1 MPARACSCGKEGRE
15 TVSERSC
22 RGAHSTEKNKMK
34 KNNRERKRW
43 GGVLGLVGLGVSRNE
58 RSLSKSMLEGTTHVG
73 LSWETWEMGA
83 RGLLHTHPIGPKMH
97 D

>member
-1 MPARACSCGKEGRE
+1 MVPARACGCRQEGRE

-43 GGVLGLVGLGVSRNE
+43 GGVLGLVGLGVSCN
-58 RSLSKSMLEGTTHVG
+58 
-73 LSWETWEMGA
+73 
-83 RGLLHTHPIGPKMH
+83 
-97 D
+97 